1 MGIDDMETEF
11 FGSSRRSSRPKRSDR
26 LRAKREQRRQLQP
39 LKSSDPGERAGAASS
54 MVEQG
59 IDSSAT
65 VLLDFVRDE
74 RNSDVRRAVAQA
86 VLTAP
91 VGAHPDRPEAQLRDW
106 ALAEVTRHGDPPP
119 PASTPSPPPPEG
131 AAPEEAAAAPAP
143 LAFSPAPSSA
153 PSAPIVCGTI
163 PASLS
168 PDDRWRTGG
177 ADPVRPRSAP
187 AARRPASRPAPPP
200 PPAAPTPPV
209 VGGTV
214 GNGTKPDAAAAP
226 DERDPEKVDEKQVA
240 GTEQPAKKE
249 ASAENP
255 AKQEAGTEKPEKLE
269 AGTEKKDAAAA
280 QPAPPPSVPVS
291 DGEPDRPATW
301 RVIKAHPVD
310 IIVWEPADGE
320 PETAQPSGAAAR

>member
-11 FGSSRRSSRPKRSDR
+11 FGSSRRSSRPKRSER
-26 LRAKREQRRQLQP
+26 LQAKREQRRQLQP
-39 LKSSDPGERAGAASS
+39 LKSSDPGERAGAATS

-59 IDSSAT
+59 IDGSAT

-74 RNSDVRRAVAQA
+74 RNSDVRRALAQA
-86 VLTAP
+86 VLAAP
-91 VGAHPDRPEAQLRDW
+91 VGPHPDRPEAQLRDW
-106 ALAEVTRHGDPPP
+106 ALAEVTRHGDQPT
-119 PASTPSPPPPEG
+119 PASRPSPSPPEGSAADDAPE
-131 AAPEEAAAAPAP
+131 AAP
-143 LAFSPAPSSA
+143 LVFS
-153 PSAPIVCGTI
+153 SAPIVSGTI

-187 AARRPASRPAPPP
+187 ARRPESRPAPPP

-226 DERDPEKVDEKQVA
+226 DERDTEKVDEKQEA
-240 GTEQPAKKE
+240 GPEKTEKKE
-249 ASAENP
+249 A
-255 AKQEAGTEKPEKLE
+255 
-269 AGTEKKDAAAA
+269 AAAA
-280 QPAPPPSVPVS
+280 AKPAPPPSVPVP
-291 DGEPDRPATW
+291 DGAPDRPATW

-310 IIVWEPADGE
+310 IVVWEPAEGE
-320 PETAQPSGAAAR
+320 PETAQPSRSAAR